1 ADYAINMAAAKKEY
15 EATLK
20 KTPKPKGIKVS
31 AGDRSSD
38 QTDAETLQLMT
49 QLKLLQQ
56 HTGLNDTIS
65 QQRKNLWS
73 LQSKFAV
80 IEEASKTRALSKDEQ
95 SLLASKDKVL
105 AQAEVNA
112 KLGDQIVAQERLN
125 KLQDNSLKYV
135 TQMQE

>member
-1 ADYAINMAAAKKEY
+1 LQADYAINMAAAKKEY

-20 KTPKPKGIKVS
+20 KTPKPKGVKVS

-105 AQAEVNA
+105 A
-112 KLGDQIVAQERLN
+112 
-125 KLQDNSLKYV
+125 
-135 TQMQE
+135 

>member
-1 ADYAINMAAAKKEY
+1 
-15 EATLK
+15 
-20 KTPKPKGIKVS
+20 
-31 AGDRSSD
+31 
-38 QTDAETLQLMT
+38 
-49 QLKLLQQ
+49 LKLLQQ

-80 IEEASKTRALSKDEQ
+80 IEEASKTRALSKEEQ

-135 TQMQE
+135 TQMQEKTAALTDSAGLSD

>member
-1 ADYAINMAAAKKEY
+1 MVF
-15 EATLK
+15 T
-20 KTPKPKGIKVS
+20 V
-31 AGDRSSD
+31 
-38 QTDAETLQLMT
+38 
-49 QLKLLQQ
+49 
-56 HTGLNDTIS
+56 
-65 QQRKNLWS
+65 
-73 LQSKFAV
+73 KFSV

-135 TQMQE
+135 TQMQEKTAALTNSAGLGDRRVNVITKGRS

>member
-1 ADYAINMAAAKKEY
+1 NYAKSQTALEKYTARQNELNKALKEGHILQADYAINMAAAKKEY

-20 KTPKPKGIKVS
+20 KTPKPKGVKVS

-65 QQRKNLWS
+65 
-73 LQSKFAV
+73 
-80 IEEASKTRALSKDEQ
+80 
-95 SLLASKDKVL
+95 
-105 AQAEVNA
+105 
-112 KLGDQIVAQERLN
+112 
-125 KLQDNSLKYV
+125 
-135 TQMQE
+135 